1 MPMTQ
6 TTMRLD
12 LRLVDRAVEILRA
25 NSRSEAIDM
34 ALRQL
39 LGEEQP
45 AAPSKSQIESPTP
58 AA

>member
-1 MPMTQ
+1 
-6 TTMRLD
+6 MRLD
-12 LRLVDRAVEILRA
+12 LRLVDRAVEILGA

-45 AAPSKSQIESPTP
+45 AALSKSQIESPTP